1 MPPALSA
8 QELQAIAEPRNLQW
22 RGIIE
27 REFADW
33 WQRYGCFPHPRRHDE
48 WLDELADRLG
58 ISSGQEEHVLYGLA
72 MERVELYSPVENSS
86 RGGLFDGAEDWM
98 NDLMGRR
105 LQDDLFCAHR

>member
-8 QELQAIAEPRNLQW
+8 QELLAIAEPRNLHW

-33 WQRYGCFPHPRRHDE
+33 WQQYGCFPHPRRHDA
-48 WLDELADRLG
+48 WFDELADRLD
-58 ISSGQEEHVLYGLA
+58 IASGQQEHVLYGLA

-86 RGGLFDGAEDWM
+86 RGLFDGAEDWM
-98 NDLMGRR
+98 NDLLGRR
-105 LQDDLFCAHR
+105 VQDDLFCARR

>member
-8 QELQAIAEPRNLQW
+8 QELQAIAEPRNLHW

-33 WQRYGCFPHPRRHDE
+33 WQRYGCFPHPRRHDA
-48 WLDELADRLG
+48 WLDGLANRLD

-86 RGGLFDGAEDWM
+86 RGLFDGAEDLM

-105 LQDDLFCAHR
+105 VQGDLFCARR